1 MIDYIP
7 QLMPLELVWGKNGA
21 QQISESKSY
30 SSNEKM

>member
-7 QLMPLELVWGKNGA
+7 LELAWGKNGA
-21 QQISESKSY
+21 QQISELKSY